1 MQKGTKTTTYSLD
14 WDTVM
19 NLESR
24 LLRDFQNNK
33 TKDKARAL
41 LMISIGVRLGM
52 RVIDNLNLKWEDLFG
67 VQVGERFIRIEK
79 KTDKERILVMSTKL
93 KEVLDI
99 VYDAHTSD
107 PSTYILSSQKTNGL
121 KPMTVQSFNR
131 ILKGILKE
139 YKVKYIGNPSSHML
153 RKSWVVGSIKKG
165 FENGDHLSLIKVSRL
180 VGHSNVSTTLRIY
193 TQVKS
198 EELFESL
205 PQRPITP
212 KTDLE
217 NLKTREGNVIHYEFG
232 TSS

>member
-1 MQKGTKTTTYSLD
+1 MERKGIKTTTYSLD

-52 RVIDNLNLKWEDLFG
+52 RVIDNLNLKWEDLLG

-99 VYDAHTSD
+99 VYEAHASD
-107 PSTYILSSQKTNGL
+107 PSTYILYSQKTNGL
-121 KPMTVQSFNR
+121 KPMSVQSFNR
-131 ILKGILKE
+131 ILKGIMKE

-180 VGHSNVSTTLRIY
+180 VGHSNVSTTLRY
-193 TQVKS
+193 TNFETS
-198 EELFESL
+198 SALGLFEL
-205 PQRPITP
+205 C
-212 KTDLE
+212 
-217 NLKTREGNVIHYEFG
+217 
-232 TSS
+232 

>member
-1 MQKGTKTTTYSLD
+1 MERKGIKTTTYSLD

-24 LLRDFQNNK
+24 LLRDFQTNK

-52 RVIDNLNLKWEDLFG
+52 RVIDNLNLKWEDLLG

-99 VYDAHTSD
+99 VYEAHASD
-107 PSTYILSSQKTNGL
+107 PTTYILSSQKTNGL

-131 ILKGILKE
+131 ILKGIMKE

-165 FENGDHLSLIKVSRL
+165 FENGDHLSLVKVSRL
-180 VGHSNVSTTLRIY
+180 VGHSNVSTTLRY
-193 TQVKS
+193 TNFETS
-198 EELFESL
+198 SALGLFEL
-205 PQRPITP
+205 
-212 KTDLE
+212 
-217 NLKTREGNVIHYEFG
+217 N
-232 TSS
+232 

>member
-24 LLRDFQNNK
+24 LLRDFQTNK
-33 TKDKARAL
+33 TKERARSL
-41 LMISIGVRLGM
+41 LMVSIGVRLGM
-52 RVIDNLNLKWEDLFG
+52 RVIDNLNLKWEDLLG

-99 VYDAHTSD
+99 VYEAHASE

-121 KPMTVQSFNR
+121 KPMSVQSFNR
-131 ILKGILKE
+131 ILKGIMKE

-165 FENGDHLSLIKVSRL
+165 FENGDHLSLVKVSRL
-180 VGHSNVSTTLRIY
+180 VGHSNVSTTLRY
-193 TQVKS
+193 TNFETS
-198 EELFESL
+198 SALGLFELS
-205 PQRPITP
+205 
-212 KTDLE
+212 
-217 NLKTREGNVIHYEFG
+217 
-232 TSS
+232 

>member
-24 LLRDFQNNK
+24 LLRDFQTNK
-33 TKDKARAL
+33 SKDRARSL

-52 RVIDNLNLKWEDLFG
+52 RVIDNLNLKWKDLLG

-99 VYDAHTSD
+99 VYEAHASD
-107 PSTYILSSQKTNGL
+107 PSSYILSSQKTNGL
-121 KPMTVQSFNR
+121 KPMSVQSFNR
-131 ILKGILKE
+131 ILKTIMKD

-165 FENGDHLSLIKVSRL
+165 FENGDHLSLVKVSRL
-180 VGHSNVSTTLRIY
+180 GKK
-193 TQVKS
+193 Q
-198 EELFESL
+198 
-205 PQRPITP
+205 
-212 KTDLE
+212 KT
-217 NLKTREGNVIHYEFG
+217 KRTI
-232 TSS
+232 

>member
-24 LLRDFQNNK
+24 LLRDFQTNK
-33 TKDKARAL
+33 TKDRARAL

-52 RVIDNLNLKWEDLFG
+52 RVIDNLNLKWEDLLG

-99 VYDAHTSD
+99 VYEAHASD

-121 KPMTVQSFNR
+121 KPMSVQSFNR

-180 VGHSNVSTTLRIY
+180 VGHSNISTTLKY
-193 TQVKS
+193 TNFETSQS
-198 EELFESL
+198 FGLFELS
-205 PQRPITP
+205 
-212 KTDLE
+212 
-217 NLKTREGNVIHYEFG
+217 
-232 TSS
+232 

>member
-1 MQKGTKTTTYSLD
+1 MERKGIKTTTYSLD

-24 LLRDFQNNK
+24 LLRDFQTNK
-33 TKDKARAL
+33 TKDRARAL

-52 RVIDNLNLKWEDLFG
+52 RVIDNLNLKWEDLLG

-99 VYDAHTSD
+99 VYEAHASD

-121 KPMTVQSFNR
+121 KPMSIQSFNR
-131 ILKGILKE
+131 ILKDIMKE

-165 FENGDHLSLIKVSRL
+165 FENGDHLSLVKVSRL
-180 VGHSNVSTTLRIY
+180 VGHSNVSTTLRY
-193 TQVKS
+193 TNFETS
-198 EELFESL
+198 SALGLFELS
-205 PQRPITP
+205 
-212 KTDLE
+212 
-217 NLKTREGNVIHYEFG
+217 
-232 TSS
+232 

>member
-24 LLRDFQNNK
+24 LLRDFLNNK

-52 RVIDNLNLKWEDLFG
+52 RVIDNLNLKWEDLLG

-99 VYDAHTSD
+99 VYEAHASD

-121 KPMTVQSFNR
+121 KPMSIQSFNR
-131 ILKGILKE
+131 ILKTIMKE

-165 FENGDHLSLIKVSRL
+165 FENGDHLSLVKVSRL
-180 VGHSNVSTTLRIY
+180 VGHSNVSTTLRY
-193 TQVKS
+193 TNFETS
-198 EELFESL
+198 SALGLFELS
-205 PQRPITP
+205 
-212 KTDLE
+212 
-217 NLKTREGNVIHYEFG
+217 
-232 TSS
+232 

>member
-24 LLRDFQNNK
+24 LLRDFQTNK
-33 TKDKARAL
+33 TKDRARAL

-52 RVIDNLNLKWEDLFG
+52 RVIDNLNLKWEDLLG

-99 VYDAHTSD
+99 VYEAHASD
-107 PSTYILSSQKTNGL
+107 PSTFILSSQKTNGL

-180 VGHSNVSTTLRIY
+180 VGHSNISTTLKY
-193 TQVKS
+193 TNFEASQS
-198 EELFESL
+198 FGLFELS
-205 PQRPITP
+205 
-212 KTDLE
+212 
-217 NLKTREGNVIHYEFG
+217 
-232 TSS
+232 

>member
-1 MQKGTKTTTYSLD
+1 MERKGTKTTTYSLD

-33 TKDKARAL
+33 TKDRARAL
-41 LMISIGVRLGM
+41 LMITIGVRLGM
-52 RVIDNLNLKWEDLFG
+52 RVIDNLNLKWEDLLS

-99 VYDAHTSD
+99 VNEAQAPD

-121 KPMTVQSFNR
+121 KPMSIQSFNR
-131 ILKGILKE
+131 ILKGIMKE

-153 RKSWVVGSIKKG
+153 RKSWIVGSIRKG
-165 FENGDHLSLIKVSRL
+165 FQDGDHLSLVKVSRL
-180 VGHSNVSTTLRIY
+180 VGHSNVSTTLRY
-193 TQVKS
+193 TNFETS
-198 EELFESL
+198 SALGLFELS
-205 PQRPITP
+205 
-212 KTDLE
+212 
-217 NLKTREGNVIHYEFG
+217 
-232 TSS
+232 

>member
-24 LLRDFQNNK
+24 LLRDFQTNK

-41 LMISIGVRLGM
+41 LMVSIGVRLGM
-52 RVIDNLNLKWEDLFG
+52 RVIDNLNLKWEDLLE

-79 KTDKERILVMSTKL
+79 KTVKERILVMSTKL

-99 VYDAHTSD
+99 VYEAQASD
-107 PSTYILSSQKTNGL
+107 PKTFILSSQKTNGL
-121 KPMTVQSFNR
+121 RPMSIQYFNR
-131 ILKGILKE
+131 ILKGIMKD
-139 YKVKYIGNPSSHML
+139 YKVKYIGNCSSHLL

-180 VGHSNVSTTLRIY
+180 VGHANISTTLKY
-193 TQVKS
+193 TNFEASQS
-198 EELFESL
+198 FGLFELS
-205 PQRPITP
+205 
-212 KTDLE
+212 
-217 NLKTREGNVIHYEFG
+217 
-232 TSS
+232 

>member
-33 TKDKARAL
+33 TKDRARAL

-52 RVIDNLNLKWEDLFG
+52 RVIDNLNLKWEDLLG

-79 KTDKERILVMSTKL
+79 KTNKERILVMSTKL

-99 VYDAHTSD
+99 VYDQQTSD
-107 PSTYILSSQKTNGL
+107 PRTFIISSQKTNGI
-121 KPMTVQSFNR
+121 KPMSIQYFNR
-131 ILKGILKE
+131 ILKGIMKD
-139 YKVKYIGNPSSHML
+139 YKVKCIGNCSSHLL

-180 VGHSNVSTTLRIY
+180 VGHSNISTTLKY
-193 TQVKS
+193 TNFETSQS
-198 EELFESL
+198 FGLFELS
-205 PQRPITP
+205 
-212 KTDLE
+212 
-217 NLKTREGNVIHYEFG
+217 
-232 TSS
+232 

>member
-1 MQKGTKTTTYSLD
+1 MERKGTKTTTYSLD

-24 LLRDFQNNK
+24 LLRDFQTKK
-33 TKDKARAL
+33 TKDRARAL

-52 RVIDNLNLKWEDLFG
+52 RVIDNLNLKWEDLLG

-99 VYDAHTSD
+99 VYEAQAPELS
-107 PSTYILSSQKTNGL
+107 SYIISSQKTNGL
-121 KPMTVQSFNR
+121 KPMSVQSFNR
-131 ILKGILKE
+131 ILKDIMKE

-165 FENGDHLSLIKVSRL
+165 FENGDHLSLVKVSRL
-180 VGHSNVSTTLRIY
+180 VGHSNVSTTLRY
-193 TQVKS
+193 TNFETS
-198 EELFESL
+198 SALGLFELS
-205 PQRPITP
+205 
-212 KTDLE
+212 
-217 NLKTREGNVIHYEFG
+217 
-232 TSS
+232 

>member
-24 LLRDFQNNK
+24 LLRDFQTNK

-52 RVIDNLNLKWEDLFG
+52 RVIDNLNLKWEDLLG

-99 VYDAHTSD
+99 VYEAHASD
-107 PSTYILSSQKTNGL
+107 PSTYILLSQKTNGL
-121 KPMTVQSFNR
+121 KPMSVQSFNR
-131 ILKGILKE
+131 ILKTIMKE

-165 FENGDHLSLIKVSRL
+165 FENGDHLSLVKVSRL
-180 VGHSNVSTTLRIY
+180 VGHSNVSTTLRY
-193 TQVKS
+193 TNFETS
-198 EELFESL
+198 SALGLFELS
-205 PQRPITP
+205 
-212 KTDLE
+212 
-217 NLKTREGNVIHYEFG
+217 
-232 TSS
+232 

>member
-1 MQKGTKTTTYSLD
+1 MERKGTKTTTYSLD

-24 LLRDFQNNK
+24 LLRDFQTNK
-33 TKDKARAL
+33 TKERARSL

-52 RVIDNLNLKWEDLFG
+52 RVIDNLNLKWEDLLG

-99 VYDAHTSD
+99 VYEAHASD
-107 PSTYILSSQKTNGL
+107 PSTYILTSQKTNGL

-131 ILKGILKE
+131 ILKDILKE

-180 VGHSNVSTTLRIY
+180 VGHSNVSTTLRY
-193 TQVKS
+193 TNFETS
-198 EELFESL
+198 SALGLFELS
-205 PQRPITP
+205 
-212 KTDLE
+212 
-217 NLKTREGNVIHYEFG
+217 
-232 TSS
+232 

>member
-1 MQKGTKTTTYSLD
+1 MERKGIKTTTYSLD

-33 TKDKARAL
+33 TKDNARAL

-52 RVIDNLNLKWEDLFG
+52 RVIDNLNLKWEDLLE

-79 KTDKERILVMSTKL
+79 KTGKERILIMSTKL

-99 VYDAHTSD
+99 VNEAQAPDL
-107 PSTYILSSQKTNGL
+107 STFILSSQKTNGL
-121 KPMTVQSFNR
+121 RPMSIQYFNR
-131 ILKGILKE
+131 ILKGIMKD
-139 YKVKYIGNPSSHML
+139 YKVKYIGNCSSHLL

-180 VGHSNVSTTLRIY
+180 VGHSNVSTTLRY
-193 TQVKS
+193 TNFETSQS
-198 EELFESL
+198 FGLFELS
-205 PQRPITP
+205 
-212 KTDLE
+212 
-217 NLKTREGNVIHYEFG
+217 
-232 TSS
+232 